1 MVRTG
6 SPAVQSLVV
15 LKDDPVSVL
24 AAESEERVHK
34 ENDALDDAERAL
46 GQASVAERRVVAQ
59 LLEEVD
65 VQRASGDEQG
75 AADERE
81 EEIHTAVHRCA
92 HHTADEQADQD
103 DQVSAEGAHGYHRG
117 MMISSVEGVVVQP
130 DEDAYQEELKEFY
143 DRQPRNS
150 GHFD

>member
-81 EEIHTAVHRCA
+81 EEIL
-92 HHTADEQADQD
+92 Q
-103 DQVSAEGAHGYHRG
+103 G
-117 MMISSVEGVVVQP
+117 
-130 DEDAYQEELKEFY
+130 K
-143 DRQPRNS
+143 RN
-150 GHFD
+150 F